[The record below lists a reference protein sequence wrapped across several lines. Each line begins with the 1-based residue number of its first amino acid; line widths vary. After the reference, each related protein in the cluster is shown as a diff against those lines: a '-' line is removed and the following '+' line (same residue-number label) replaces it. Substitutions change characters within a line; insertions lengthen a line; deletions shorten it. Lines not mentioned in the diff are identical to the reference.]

1 MSLVAME
8 EVPAADT
15 DAAKVEDG
23 DTAAGEGEKMDTEEQ
38 TATGSLH
45 ITLT

>member
-8 EVPAADT
+8 EVPAADP

-23 DTAAGEGEKMDTEEQ
+23 DMAAGEGENMDTEAQ

-45 ITLT
+45 IT